1 MIDIENNTID
11 GKHYWRL
18 TPVYSVS
25 NDGNKVIN
33 NNYIRVTARDH
44 ETLYAFEENIF
55 DAKNNKFLFKHWY
68 DYISECLR
76 EQKYFIIQK
85 ILDNRGDRKRVY
97 NKGYLNGEMLTEWY
111 SIDDFEFSKN

>member
-76 EQKYFIIQK
+76 EQKKLNSMKKKKLNKDLIKEQK
-85 ILDNRGDRKRVY
+85 EKVKELWSK
-97 NKGYLNGEMLTEWY
+97 LN
-111 SIDDFEFSKN
+111 DK